1 MARPNEY
8 HGRAAS
14 FFARSGAFVAG
25 LRDAIAARGAR
36 NIARQHHKLDKK
48 SKFDWGD
55 L

>member
-1 MARPNEY
+1 MARPNESR
-8 HGRAAS
+8 GRAAS
-14 FFARSGAFVAG
+14 LIARGSALVLG

-36 NIARQHHKLDKK
+36 NVARQRHKLDKE